1 VAGAAQRADTCR
13 FGDDL
18 DVVYTSCFPSIGA
31 VNRAL
36 TAMANAIRVG
46 GIPPSDW
53 PDSGPPRDDVVPWG
67 PRHTPL
73 RKEPS

>member
-18 DVVYTSCFPSIGA
+18 DVVDTSCFPSIGA

-46 GIPPSDW
+46 GHPTE
-53 PDSGPPRDDVVPWG
+53 R
-67 PRHTPL
+67 L
-73 RKEPS
+73 A